1 MMLDLIRQ
9 WLNSKKDYDTGVA
22 IYSQNNPDGKLLA
35 VLRNGENDFRRKR
48 LLDEILV
55 IYKNLSAFPAEAIA
69 PGAKK
74 IASNANKVASAANK
88 IQETEI
94 KYSQKEAKNI
104 PAVAEQEQTP
114 ANKELYDA
122 CKLAA
127 DTEYKKVM
135 NARAVLF
142 KKASPDSFIDVNKPD
157 LIFDRGELAIEILQ
171 GWKKVSELYDR
182 AEFVKESGRLPST
195 PESERP
201 ENEYEHIP
209 DSLVKQQLDN
219 ARKAYNKLKKKTSTP
234 ERVALLQKHEAN
246 IKKLKEKWDSL
257 QPKQ

>member
-1 MMLDLIRQ
+1 MLDIIRQ

-22 IYSQNNPDGKLLA
+22 IYQQNNPDEKLLA
-35 VLRNGENDFRRKR
+35 VLHNGANDFRSKR

-55 IYKNLSAFPAEAIA
+55 IYKKLSALPAEAFA

-74 IASNANKVASAANK
+74 IAPDVKKVASNANKSL
-88 IQETEI
+88 
-94 KYSQKEAKNI
+94 
-104 PAVAEQEQTP
+104 TP
-114 ANKELYDA
+114 NPLSKGRGDTLPENPVNKELYDA
-122 CKLAA
+122 CKLEA

-135 NARAVLF
+135 NARAILF
-142 KKASPDSFIDVNKPD
+142 KKAKSDGFLDINKPD

-171 GWKKVSELYDR
+171 GWKKVSELYNKAD
-182 AEFVKESGRLPST
+182 FVRETGRLPSL
-195 PESERP
+195 PEGERP

-219 ARKAYNKLKKKTSTP
+219 ARKAYNKLKKKESTP

-246 IKKLKEKWDSL
+246 IKKLKDKWDLL